1 MKKKFFI
8 GLFVVAAIGL
18 FVFAHI
24 VLKANDNRY
33 TPQTNLQA
41 PIEIPEQSIITMQEA
56 STIDKPIVAM
66 FYVDWC
72 GYCRKFMPV
81 FGKFA
86 NKYKNDY
93 SFVVINCDNYE
104 NRKLVD
110 DFHIV
115 GFPSL
120 FIIDNQINHKF
131 TLNMAATSEEKVM
144 KEELDNYL
152 KFRKNILEK

>member
-8 GLFVVAAIGL
+8 GLFVAAAIGL

-24 VLKANDNRY
+24 VLKANDAY

-41 PIEIPEQSIITMQEA
+41 PIEIPSEQIITMEEA
-56 STIDKPIVAM
+56 SQIDKPIVAM

-93 SFVVINCDNYE
+93 SFVVVNCDNYE
-104 NRKLVD
+104 NKKLVD
-110 DFHIV
+110 DYHII

-120 FIIDNQINHKF
+120 FMIDNEINHKF
-131 TLNMAATSEEKVM
+131 SLNMASTSDEKVM

-152 KFRKNILEK
+152 TVRKNILKK

>member
-8 GLFVVAAIGL
+8 GLFIVAAIGL
-18 FVFAHI
+18 FIFADI
-24 VLKANDNRY
+24 VLKANNGY
-33 TPQTNLQA
+33 TPQTNLDA
-41 PIEIPEQSIITMQEA
+41 PIEIPVESILTMDEA
-56 STIDKPIVAM
+56 SQIDKPIVAL

-81 FGKFA
+81 FGKIA

-93 SFVVINCDNYE
+93 SFVVVNCDNYE
-104 NRKLVD
+104 NKKLVD

-120 FIIDNQINHKF
+120 FIIDNRLNHNF
-131 TLNMAATSEEKVM
+131 SMNMAATSDEKVM
-144 KEELDNYL
+144 KEELNNYL
-152 KFRKNILEK
+152 TFRANILEK